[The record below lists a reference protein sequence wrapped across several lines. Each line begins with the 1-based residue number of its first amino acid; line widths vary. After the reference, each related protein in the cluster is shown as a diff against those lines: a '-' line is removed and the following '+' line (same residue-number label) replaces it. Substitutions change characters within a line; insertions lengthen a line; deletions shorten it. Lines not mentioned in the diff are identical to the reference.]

1 MKKVLFIVAPENFR
15 DEELFEPM
23 EVLKRDSLVYVA
35 SRGVK
40 KAKGVKGGS
49 VNIDLDIDDVEVDDY
64 DTIIFIGG
72 GGSKIYFDDKT
83 VQEIARDAYAK
94 GKIVGAICIAPTILA
109 NAGLLKGM
117 KATSHSGQEDKLK
130 EKGAAFVYENVVKD
144 GRIVTAI
151 GPHAAK
157 KFGETIKEMLKQKV
171 VQRA

>member
-40 KAKGVKGGS
+40 EATGVKGGR
-49 VNIDLDIDDVEVDDY
+49 VAIDLDLDDVEVDNY
-64 DTIIFIGG
+64 DTIIFVGG
-72 GGSKIYFDDKT
+72 GGSRIYFDDKAMH
-83 VQEIARDAYAK
+83 QLAKDAYSK
-94 GKIVGAICIAPTILA
+94 GKIVGAICIAPSILA

-117 KATSHSGQEDKLK
+117 KATSHSGQEDHLK
-130 EKGAAFVYENVVKD
+130 EKGAAFVYEDVVKD
-144 GRIVTAI
+144 GRIVTAT

-157 KFGETIKEMLKQKV
+157 KFGETIKEMLKQKE